1 MPWHHALL
9 LGIIEA
15 LTEFLPVSSTGHLLL
30 VNAALGHTEDS
41 AKTLSIVIQ
50 LGAVIAVAVYFRKL
64 LANVLRGLQRRDARS
79 VRLVIALGIAFIP
92 AAVAGLLFH
101 DAIEDRLFGPRPVA
115 YALVAGGVLM
125 IGVDLW
131 TKRRARPPKSGLE
144 HVGWQR
150 ALTVGLAQV
159 ASLWPGASR
168 SMTTI
173 VGGQLSGLDAATA
186 AEFSFLLSI
195 PVLGAATMFSLA
207 KGWKGIASAPGG
219 TTALAIGLVTA
230 FFVSLLVISAFLR
243 YLKRFGLV
251 PFGVYRIVVGIVV
264 LVVLTK

>member
-30 VNAALGHTEDS
+30 VNAALGHTDDS

-50 LGAVIAVAVYFRKL
+50 LGAVLAVVVYFRKL
-64 LANVLRGLQRRDARS
+64 LGELLRGLQKRDARS
-79 VRLVIALGIAFIP
+79 VRLVIALGIAFFP
-92 AAVAGLLFH
+92 AALAGLLFH

-125 IGVDLW
+125 IAVDRW
-131 TKRRARPPKSGLE
+131 TRRRVRPVRVGLE

-173 VGGQLSGLDAATA
+173 VGGQVSGLDAATS

-219 TTALAIGLVTA
+219 MTALGIGMVTA
-230 FFVSLLVISAFLR
+230 FVVSLFVITGFLK
-243 YLKRFGLV
+243 YLRRFGLA
-251 PFGVYRIVVGIVV
+251 PFGAYRIIVGIVV
-264 LVVLTK
+264 LVVLAK